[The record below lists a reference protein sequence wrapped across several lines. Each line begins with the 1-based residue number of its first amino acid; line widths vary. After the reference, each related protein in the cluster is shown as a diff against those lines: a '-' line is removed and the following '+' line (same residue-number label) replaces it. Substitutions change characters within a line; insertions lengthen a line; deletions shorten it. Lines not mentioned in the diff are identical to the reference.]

1 MINKTNLRFALA
13 LVVLFSIFTV
23 SLPTDVAAQTEAKR
37 NLSTDLQK
45 AVAVIK
51 EKTEAKRKE
60 YGIPGMS
67 LAIVKDGE
75 IIFMEGFGYK
85 NFENKI
91 PVTADTQ
98 FAIGS
103 SSKAFTALSV
113 LMSQDEGKL
122 SLDDSPKK
130 YLPYFKINDAE
141 IDKNIT
147 VRDLMA
153 HSSGLNRTDLGWI
166 TGKLTREEII
176 RVAGEAKPMAK
187 MREKFFYQ
195 NVMFVTAG
203 EIVARVQKMPWEKFV
218 PERIFKPLGM
228 TNSTMSLKQMQK
240 TKDYSFGYDYN
251 FDTKETRNLPLRDI
265 DEVAPAGSINS
276 SARDM
281 TQWLKFILNRGEVG
295 GKRLVSEKGFDEWT
309 KLQMKITP
317 NGKLGYGLGWF
328 IRDWN
333 GMKVVEHGGNIDG
346 FNALVAMIPE
356 KKLGF
361 VMLTNVSGS
370 SLGSDLMPIVW
381 ENILG
386 KPNAGTP
393 TQTAMS
399 DLEKEAGKY
408 RFEAAGFDVDIKM
421 QDGKLVAVVPGQPL
435 YTLENIGARR
445 YKLNGAPDGFFVTFK
460 DGEAYL
466 EQPQGNYTLP
476 RVKTDG
482 TISTAKTSEAVRELV
497 GKYQDKTIEK
507 MFVEIQD
514 VRGKISLVVAGQ
526 PAYPLV
532 DKEKDVFRSTDL
544 PESYYLKVKRDT
556 AGKIE
561 GLVLVQPEGE
571 FEFKYVGAIDNKLNQ
586 VTMTIDELMAKTVDA
601 LGGEANWRKLNS
613 RVTKFD
619 IDFENQGVKGTG
631 TTFEKSANMTTTE
644 ITLNALGKQIAEFR
658 DYFDGERGGEWVS
671 FSPEDIYTGQRL
683 EDVKYESDFYGLAN
697 WKTGLKKAEIKG
709 TEKVEG
715 EETYVVKIQPEKAS
729 EVTYFISTKTFL
741 PVKKTSIVVSST
753 SAQKT
758 PVSETFSD
766 YRAVDGVMI
775 PFKTKSMNPGMGAI
789 VTYVKEVKHNQA
801 IEDATFKPKAKKMAA
816 KR

>member
-1 MINKTNLRFALA
+1 MINKLNLRF
-13 LVVLFSIFTV
+13 VLSLFVLISIFTV
-23 SLPTDVAAQTEAKR
+23 SLLPNVAAQAEAKQ

-45 AVAVIK
+45 AVAVIR
-51 EKTEAKRKE
+51 EKTETQRTKL
-60 YGIPGMS
+60 GIPGMS

-75 IIFMEGFGYK
+75 IVFMEGFGYR
-85 NFENKI
+85 NFEKKI

-187 MREKFFYQ
+187 LREKFFYQ
-195 NVMFVTAG
+195 NVMFVAAG
-203 EIVARVQKMPWEKFV
+203 EIVSKVQKQPWEKFV

-228 TNSTMSLKQMQK
+228 TNSTMSLKEMQK
-240 TKDYSFGYDYN
+240 TKDYSNGYDYN

-281 TQWLKFILNRGEVG
+281 TQWLKFVLNRGELN
-295 GKRLVSEKGFDEWT
+295 GKRLVSERGFDEWT
-309 KLQMKITP
+309 KLQMNITP
-317 NGKLGYGLGWF
+317 NGKFGYGLGWF
-328 IRDWN
+328 IQDWN
-333 GMKVVEHGGNIDG
+333 GMKVVQHGGNIDG

-386 KPNAGTP
+386 KPNAGATP

-408 RFEAAGFDVDIKM
+408 RFEAAGFDIDIKM

-435 YTLENIGARR
+435 YTLENVGARR

-476 RVKTDG
+476 RLKADGGVDVKT
-482 TISTAKTSEAVRELV
+482 SSASAKELV
-497 GKYQDKTIEK
+497 GRYESEQAKGN
-507 MFVEIQD
+507 FVE
-514 VRGKISLVVAGQ
+514 VSESSGKVTLNIAGQ
-526 PAYPLV
+526 QPYELN
-532 DKEKDVFRSTDL
+532 EKAKDSFSLSPL
-544 PESYYLKVKRDT
+544 PESYSLKVMRDT
-556 AGKIE
+556 AGKIS
-561 GLVLVQPEGE
+561 GIAIVQPEGE
-571 FEFKYVGAIDNKLNQ
+571 FKFKSAGATDKPNL
-586 VTMTIDELMAKTVDA
+586 VTMTVDELMTKTIDA
-601 LGGEANWRKLNS
+601 LGGDANWRKLNS
-613 RVTKFD
+613 RVTKFEV
-619 IDFENQGVKGTG
+619 DFENQGVKGTG
-631 TTFEKSANMTTTE
+631 TTFEKSANMTATE
-644 ITLNALGKQIAEFR
+644 ITLTAFGKPIAEVR
-658 DYFDGERGGEWVS
+658 DYFDGAAGGETTT
-671 FSPEDIYTGQRL
+671 FSPADFYTGQRL

-697 WKTGLKKAEIKG
+697 WKTGLKKAEIRG
-709 TEKVEG
+709 TERVGE
-715 EETYVVKIQPEKAS
+715 EETYVIKIQPEKAS
-729 EVTYFISTKTFL
+729 EVTYYISSKTFL

-766 YRAVDGVMI
+766 YRAVDGVMM
-775 PFKTKSMNPGMGAI
+775 PFKTMSMNPGMGAI
-789 VTYVKEVKHNQA
+789 VTYVKEIKHNVA
-801 IEDATFKPKAKKMAA
+801 INDATFKPKEKKMAA